1 VKGAGFKPYVYV
13 VFVAAALVALLVS
26 VAVGSVSVPL
36 PDAARA
42 LWDALRNTLSGTD
55 AAPDSTASIIAS
67 VRLPRVLCAG
77 LVGAALAVSGCAMQG
92 LLKNPLADGSTLGVS
107 AGASLGAVI
116 AIVSGFTLP
125 LLPLAGTTVLAS
137 LFSFLSLLAILAL
150 AYRLDRSLS
159 TDTIILIGIIFAM
172 FASALMSVLIV
183 FAGEQASRIVFWT
196 LGSLSGS
203 TYQHVAMLAVI
214 LALFGGALLSLRREL
229 NAFALGEENARHIG
243 VDVRHVKLLVLVC
256 VSALIGT
263 CVSVSGPIAFVGL
276 VTPHMVRL
284 LTGPNHSRLIPA
296 SLFGGAVFLMLS
308 DLVARTVLSPRELP
322 IGVVTSLV
330 GAVLFVRIFFAARGA
345 RR

>member
-1 VKGAGFKPYVYV
+1 MYV
-13 VFVAAALVALLVS
+13 VFGAATLVALLVS

-36 PDAARA
+36 PDAVRA
-42 LWDALRNTLSGTD
+42 LWDALQNTLGGTD
-55 AAPDSTASIIAS
+55 AAPSSTASIVTS
-67 VRLPRVLCAG
+67 VRLPRVLSAG

-107 AGASLGAVI
+107 AGASLGAVV

-159 TDTIILIGIIFAM
+159 TDTIILIGIIFSM
-172 FASALMSVLIV
+172 FASALMSVLVV
-183 FAGEQASRIVFWT
+183 FAGEQAARIVFWT

-203 TYQHVAMLAVI
+203 TYQHVAMLAVV

-276 VTPHMVRL
+276 VTPHMARL

-330 GAVLFVRIFFAARGA
+330 GAVLFVRIFFATRGA
-345 RR
+345 RQ